1 MADAQPIDPFPTR
14 AGGNAA
20 TIVYV
25 LYLVGLLI
33 GVTAIVGLVV
43 AYVFR
48 DGAAPWLQTHYRYQI
63 RTFWIALLYFVIGVI
78 TTLIFIGYFILL
90 FTLLWYVIR
99 CVKGL
104 RLVSDGFAV
113 PKAATW
119 WV

>member
-1 MADAQPIDPFPTR
+1 MADADSFEPFPTR

-25 LYLVGLLI
+25 LYLVGLLLGI
-33 GVTAIVGLVV
+33 TIIVGLVV

-48 DGAAPWLQTHYRYQI
+48 DGAAPWLRTHYRYQI
-63 RTFWIALLYFVIGVI
+63 RTFWIVLLYLIIGAV
-78 TTLIFIGYFILL
+78 TTFILIGYLILL
-90 FTLLWYVIR
+90 FTLFWFVIR

-104 RLVSDGFAV
+104 RLASEGMAV
-113 PKAATW
+113 TNPATW